1 MKGRLRRALSFNAVQ
16 TLKEEEEDDH
26 PPLKSNKKKEK
37 DKDVRTG
44 PVVDADDDAD
54 ETQARDTFRGAVD
67 FREDVIVAFQESEQD
82 CDQRLANESKSEAK
96 PKLTNV
102 DDREID
108 GDENDNGLSS
118 R

>member
-1 MKGRLRRALSFNAVQ
+1 M
-16 TLKEEEEDDH
+16 
-26 PPLKSNKKKEK
+26 
-37 DKDVRTG
+37 
-44 PVVDADDDAD
+44 
-54 ETQARDTFRGAVD
+54 D

-102 DDREID
+102 DDREVD